1 MKTEERIQGDPRS
14 LSNLFY
20 YELYD
25 GAGALLLKGDQAVIV
40 RHDICF
46 DWRNLHEVFEV
57 RNFSVSHPYF
67 GWQARVPRIDVFVRL
82 KNHRLWHA
90 FSSYP
95 SNEQFFT
102 IERGGRV
109 IFDSRRDVPWPTA
122 PEAN

>member
-57 RNFSVSHPYF
+57 RNLVSVTPTL
-67 GWQARVPRIDVFVRL
+67 A
-82 KNHRLWHA
+82 
-90 FSSYP
+90 
-95 SNEQFFT
+95 
-102 IERGGRV
+102 GRRSCLGLM
-109 IFDSRRDVPWPTA
+109 FLCG
-122 PEAN
+122 